1 MDASAQE
8 LLKNLDKLPLEHY
21 EAITKAL
28 GQWHEAKRVEDSR
41 GSFLDFVKLV
51 WPSFIEGPHHRIMAE
66 KFQKVAE
73 GELKRIIINIAPRHG
88 KSELTSW
95 LLPAWMLGKD
105 PSKKIIAA
113 THTADFSVR
122 FGRKVRNLIDTE
134 AFKTVFPSVSLR
146 ADSKAAGRWDVSG
159 GGEYFAVGVGG
170 AMTGRGADLL
180 IIDDP
185 HSETAGISPSLDY
198 FDSVYEWYASGPRQR
213 LQPGGAIIIVMT
225 RWHELDLTGQILQSS
240 EERKG
245 SDKWEV
251 IELPALYENGE
262 PLWPDFWSKEELDA
276 LKAELPIS
284 KWSAQYQQKPT
295 SEEGA
300 LIKREYWKEWRKSG
314 PPVCDY
320 VIQSIDTAHTKNARS
335 DFSAITTWGVFQH
348 PNEDGQNVP
357 NIILLDS
364 VNEKLEFP
372 ELKNRALEL
381 YYAYEPDGYLI
392 EAKAAG
398 LPLIQELRAAGI
410 PVTDYTPSRGQDKL
424 SRVNSITD
432 IFANGIVWHPATR
445 WAEEVVEQC
454 AAFPN
459 GAHDDLVDC
468 TTLALMRFRQGGF
481 LSLYSDYEDEPDEW
495 VPRPKNKFY

>member
-1 MDASAQE
+1 M
-8 LLKNLDKLPLEHY
+8 
-21 EAITKAL
+21 
-28 GQWHEAKRVEDSR
+28 
-41 GSFLDFVKLV
+41 
-51 WPSFIEGPHHRIMAE
+51 
-66 KFQKVAE
+66 
-73 GELKRIIINIAPRHG
+73 
-88 KSELTSW
+88 
-95 LLPAWMLGKD
+95 
-105 PSKKIIAA
+105 
-113 THTADFSVR
+113 R

-251 IELPALYENGE
+251 IELPALYEDGE
-262 PLWPDFWSKEELDA
+262 PLWPDFWSKEELTA

-300 LIKREYWKEWRKSG
+300 LIKREYWREWRKGG
-314 PPVCDY
+314 PPACEY
-320 VIQSIDTAHTKNARS
+320 IIQSIDTAHTKNARS
-335 DFSAITTWGVFQH
+335 DYSAITTWGVFQH
-348 PNEDGQNVP
+348 PNEDGKNVP

-372 ELKNRALEL
+372 ELKNVRWSCIMPTNLMDILSKLKQRVSRLYRNCALQVFL
-381 YYAYEPDGYLI
+381 SVITLRVAVKTRCHALI
-392 EAKAAG
+392 QSLTSSRMVLSGIQLLAG
-398 LPLIQELRAAGI
+398 LKSWLNNARRSLMERM
-410 PVTDYTPSRGQDKL
+410 
-424 SRVNSITD
+424 
-432 IFANGIVWHPATR
+432 
-445 WAEEVVEQC
+445 
-454 AAFPN
+454 
-459 GAHDDLVDC
+459 
-468 TTLALMRFRQGGF
+468 TTLWTA
-481 LSLYSDYEDEPDEW
+481 
-495 VPRPKNKFY
+495 RPWR